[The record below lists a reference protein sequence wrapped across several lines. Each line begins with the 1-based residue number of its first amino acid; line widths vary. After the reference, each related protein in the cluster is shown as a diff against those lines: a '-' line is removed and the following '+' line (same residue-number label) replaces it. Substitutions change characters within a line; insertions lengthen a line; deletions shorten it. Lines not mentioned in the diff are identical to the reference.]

1 MAYSGKLRID
11 LLSDARAIRYKPL
24 AIRSLLMGRSM
35 NRTLEPEL
43 MDDPEQAL
51 VYARA
56 DFEKEN
62 QGFVDRFCEYF
73 PEFTEGHVLDFG
85 CGPGDIPIRFA
96 RAVPGCRITGVDAS
110 APMVRLAEEAVLQ
123 AGLSGRIDFR
133 CERFQDL
140 AGVSVADAAISNSLL
155 HHVPNPLQFWHKL
168 RLSVKPGSPVLVMDL
183 LRPESP
189 EEAQAIVDRYASG
202 APDIL
207 RRDFYHS
214 LLAAFTEDEI
224 SAQLAQM
231 NLTRLIID
239 VVDDRHWAVGGII
252 H

>member
-1 MAYSGKLRID
+1 
-11 LLSDARAIRYKPL
+11 
-24 AIRSLLMGRSM
+24 M

-51 VYARA
+51 IYAQA
-56 DFEKEN
+56 DFTQEN
-62 QGFVDRFCEYF
+62 QGFVDRFREYF
-73 PEFTEGHVLDFG
+73 PDFSEGHVVDFG
-85 CGPGDIPIRFA
+85 CGPGDIPVRFA
-96 RAVPGCRITGVDAS
+96 RVFPSCRITGVDAS
-110 APMVRLAEEAVLQ
+110 APMVRLAEDAVQQ
-123 AGLSGRIDFR
+123 AGLSDRITFR

-140 AGVSVADAAISNSLL
+140 AGVSVADAAISNSLV

-168 RLSVKPGSPVLVMDL
+168 RLTVKPGSPVLVMDL
-183 LRPESP
+183 LRPDSP

-207 RRDFYHS
+207 RRDFYNS

-224 SAQLAQM
+224 GAQLARM
-231 NLTRLIID
+231 NLTRLLID
-239 VVDDRHWAVGGII
+239 VIDDRHWVVGGLI

>member
-1 MAYSGKLRID
+1 MDRI
-11 LLSDARAIRYKPL
+11 
-24 AIRSLLMGRSM
+24 
-35 NRTLEPEL
+35 LEPEL

-51 VYARA
+51 AYAQM
-56 DFEKEN
+56 DFETEN
-62 QGFVDRFCEYF
+62 QDFVDRFREYF
-73 PEFTEGHVLDFG
+73 PDFSNGHVLDLG

-96 RAVPGCRITGVDAS
+96 QVFPACRVTGVDAS
-110 APMVRLAEEAVLQ
+110 GPMLRLAEEAVHQ
-123 AGLSGRIDFR
+123 AGLTDRVTFR

-140 AGVSVADAAISNSLL
+140 AGVSFADAAISNSLL

-168 RLSVKPGSPVLVMDL
+168 RLAVKPGSPVLVMDL

-207 RRDFYHS
+207 RRDFYNS

-224 SAQLAQM
+224 GSQLARM
-231 NLTRLIID
+231 NLTRLLID
-239 VVDDRHWAVGGII
+239 VIDDRHWVVSGII

>member
-1 MAYSGKLRID
+1 
-11 LLSDARAIRYKPL
+11 
-24 AIRSLLMGRSM
+24 M

-43 MDDPEQAL
+43 MEDDAQVQA
-51 VYARA
+51 YAAA
-56 DFEKEN
+56 DFSQEN
-62 QGFVDRFCEYF
+62 QGFVDRFREYF
-73 PEFTEGHVLDFG
+73 PEFSEGHVLDLG
-85 CGPGDIPIRFA
+85 CGPGDIPIRLA
-96 RAVPGCRITGVDAS
+96 RVVPGCRITAVDAS
-110 APMVRLAEEAVLQ
+110 APMIRLAEEALRQ
-123 AGLSGRIDFR
+123 AGLSDRITFR

-140 AGVSVADAAISNSLL
+140 AGANIADAAMSNSLL

-168 RLSVKPGSPVLVMDL
+168 RVAVKPGSPVLVMDL

-189 EEAQAIVDRYASG
+189 EEAQAIVDRYAVG

-207 RRDFYHS
+207 RRDFYNS

-239 VVDDRHWAVGGII
+239 VPDDRHWVVGGMI